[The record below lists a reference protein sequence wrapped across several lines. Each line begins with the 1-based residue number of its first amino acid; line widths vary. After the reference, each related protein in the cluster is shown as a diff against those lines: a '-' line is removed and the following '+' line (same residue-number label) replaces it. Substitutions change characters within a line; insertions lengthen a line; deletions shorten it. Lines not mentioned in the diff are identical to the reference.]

1 MRDLVYLLKLCTNLP
16 LLLVY
21 AGIVLEEEDQP
32 EPTESGAFHLGM
44 ASHVATKRGREG
56 GREGEK
62 IERERA
68 TVFVHACTTLT
79 LGPACGCVVSVNVQD
94 TAGQEKYH
102 ALGPIYYRNSNGAV
116 LVYDITDQDSFQKV
130 CVCVCLK
137 ERGGRGKQDEK
148 R

>member
-16 LLLVY
+16 LLLVC

-62 IERERA
+62 IERESDGVCTRMYNPNFGPRLWLCCVGQCAGHGWAGKVPCARA
-68 TVFVHACTTLT
+68 HL
-79 LGPACGCVVSVNVQD
+79 L
-94 TAGQEKYH
+94 
-102 ALGPIYYRNSNGAV
+102 
-116 LVYDITDQDSFQKV
+116 QK
-130 CVCVCLK
+130 
-137 ERGGRGKQDEK
+137 
-148 R
+148 